1 MDFGGNMTSDIV
13 VSYTIEN
20 PPADSLLKGFFKKRI
35 RSE

>member
-13 VSYTIEN
+13 IYNTHEN
-20 PPADSLLKGFFKKRI
+20 IPVDSLLKNFFKKRI